1 MLKTLIF
8 ALLPIIVTIALGYWA
23 AARDYFDDQDS
34 RKFVRLVMNFMLPLS
49 VFSGI
54 WSTPRK
60 IIIQDIPLA
69 GWLLVSMVGCY
80 VLLLLVYRYVLH
92 TELHIASLRAMSVAD
107 PSVPFIGSAILPL
120 IFGNSL
126 SAITIG
132 VCTLIINII
141 ILPVVFGALSSDGSL
156 GSRVVNTLR
165 KPLVVAA
172 LLGFILALLG
182 WQMPEQIAGSFEL
195 LGKGA
200 GGLAIFATGIVLYTR
215 KILVNVPIVLTVL
228 GKNVIFPIVILLIM
242 MAAGA
247 GSELQRLVV
256 LTLAIPTATM
266 PTSLAIQ
273 FNVHESELASTQFW
287 STVCSFVTLAVF
299 LVALS

>member
-80 VLLLLVYRYVLH
+80 VLLVVVYRFILH
-92 TELHIASLRAMSVAD
+92 TDLHIASLRAMSVAD

-120 IFGNSL
+120 IFGSSL

-132 VCTLIINII
+132 VCTLIINIL
-141 ILPVVFGALSSDGSL
+141 ILPTVFGTLSSSGSL
-156 GSRVVNTLR
+156 SSRIINTLR

-182 WQMPEQIAGSFEL
+182 WQMPEQLTGSFEL

-228 GKNVIFPIVILLIM
+228 GKNVIFPLVILLIM

-247 GSELQRLVV
+247 GSELQRMVV

-273 FNVHESELASTQFW
+273 FNVHEAELASTQFW

-299 LVALS
+299 LVVLS

>member
-1 MLKTLIF
+1 LLQTLLF
-8 ALLPIIVTIALGYWA
+8 ALLPIIVTMALGYFA
-23 AARDYFDDQDS
+23 AARHYFNDKDS
-34 RKFVRLVMNFMLPLS
+34 SMLVRLVMNFMLPLS

-60 IIIQDIPLA
+60 IIIKDIPLA
-69 GWLLVSMVGCY
+69 SWLLVSIVCCY
-80 VLLLLVYRYVLH
+80 LIFLVINRYLLH
-92 TELHIASLRAMSVAD
+92 TDLHIASLRAMSVAD

-141 ILPVVFGALSSDGSL
+141 LLPVVFGALSQGESL
-156 GSRVVNTLR
+156 GSRVVSTLR
-165 KPLVVAA
+165 KPLVAAA

-182 WQMPEQIAGSFEL
+182 WQMPEELAGSFEL

-200 GGLAIFATGIVLYTR
+200 GGLAIFATGIILFTR
-215 KILVNVPIVLTVL
+215 KILVNRTIVATVFS
-228 GKNVIFPIVILLIM
+228 KNILFPIVIWGLMLLLN
-242 MAAGA
+242 AP
-247 GSELQRLVV
+247 SELQRIVV

-273 FNVHESELASTQFW
+273 FKVNEAELASTQFW

>member
-1 MLKTLIF
+1 MLQTLLF
-8 ALLPIIVTIALGYWA
+8 ALLPIIVTIALGYFA
-23 AARDYFDDQDS
+23 TARHYFGDQDS
-34 RKFVRLVMNFMLPLS
+34 RMLVRLVMNFMLPLS

-60 IIIQDIPLA
+60 IIIKDIPLA
-69 GWLLVSMVGCY
+69 TWLLVSIIGCY
-80 VLLLLVYRYVLH
+80 LIFLVIYRYLFH
-92 TELHIASLRAMSVAD
+92 TNLHIASLRAMSVSD

-120 IFGNSL
+120 ISGNSL

-141 ILPVVFGALSSDGSL
+141 MLPMVFGALSQGQSL
-156 GSRVVNTLR
+156 GARIISTLR
-165 KPLVVAA
+165 KPLVASA

-182 WQMPEQIAGSFEL
+182 WQMPPELAGSFEL

-200 GGLAIFATGIVLYTR
+200 GGLAIFATGIILFTR
-215 KILVNVPIVLTVL
+215 KILVNRVIVTTVIS
-228 GKNVIFPIVILLIM
+228 KNIVFPVVIWGLMLLIH
-242 MAAGA
+242 AP
-247 GSELQRLVV
+247 SELQRIVV

-273 FNVHESELASTQFW
+273 FKVNESELASTQFW
-287 STVCSFVTLAVF
+287 STVCSFVTLAAF
-299 LVALS
+299 LVALG